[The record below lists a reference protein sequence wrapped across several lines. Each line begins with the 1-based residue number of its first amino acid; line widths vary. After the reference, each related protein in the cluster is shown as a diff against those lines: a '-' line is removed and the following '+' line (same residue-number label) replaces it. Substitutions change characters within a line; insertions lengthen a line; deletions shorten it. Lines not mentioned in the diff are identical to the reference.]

1 MSAKM
6 VSNNTI
12 STYLVSLN
20 YNDFTENG
28 PSYLGK
34 IKTNF
39 TGSQT
44 NIYSPGFNPKDALQK
59 GVKPR

>member
-6 VSNNTI
+6 VSNNTV
-12 STYLVSLN
+12 STYLISLN
-20 YNDFTENG
+20 YSDFTENG

-44 NIYSPGFNPKDALQK
+44 NIYSTGLNPKDAS
-59 GVKPR
+59 